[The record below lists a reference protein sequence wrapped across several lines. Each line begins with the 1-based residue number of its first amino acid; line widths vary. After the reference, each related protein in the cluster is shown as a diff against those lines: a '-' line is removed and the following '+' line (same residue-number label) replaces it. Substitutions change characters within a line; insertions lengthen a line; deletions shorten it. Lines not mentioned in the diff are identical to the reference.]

1 MSDCQPHAAPNGSA
15 CSPIFE
21 LFPIA
26 ITGKINLYRYRSGYG
41 GVSFLVE
48 NKHTAPLVFILDCSE
63 SKNVVSHRPSLKHQQ
78 TIPPGEAKIM
88 HHLLPDSSEV
98 GAWSWAY
105 SASYMFDEN

>member
-1 MSDCQPHAAPNGSA
+1 MALLHAS
-15 CSPIFE
+15 S
-21 LFPIA
+21 IA
-26 ITGKINLYRYRSGYG
+26 GKIALYRYRSGYC

-48 NKHTAPLVFILDCSE
+48 NKHTASLVFMLDCSK

-88 HHLLPDSSEV
+88 HHLLPDSSDV

-105 SASYMFDEN
+105 AASYMFDEN